1 MVQDVPAASSG
12 YVHCMDTV
20 ALGNAAQAM
29 GAGRRVKTDVI
40 DPSVGFVLH
49 RRIGQRVEA
58 GEAIATVYARDE
70 ASARE
75 ASTAIRR
82 CIVLG
87 TEKVPPCKLIH
98 AIVTNDEVERL

>member
-1 MVQDVPAASSG
+1 MNIRELEAAVSAIEDS
-12 YVHCMDTV
+12 YI
-20 ALGNAAQAM
+20 L
-29 GAGRRVKTDVI
+29 
-40 DPSVGFVLH
+40 
-49 RRIGQRVEA
+49 EA
-58 GEAIATVYARDE
+58 GETIATVYARDE

>member
-1 MVQDVPAASSG
+1 M
-12 YVHCMDTV
+12 
-20 ALGNAAQAM
+20 
-29 GAGRRVKTDVI
+29 I

-87 TEKVPPCKLIH
+87 AEKVPPCKLIH